1 MKRGEIK
8 MKIEVWSD
16 FVCPFCYIGKRRLET
31 ALNNFEHK
39 DEVEL
44 VFKSF
49 ELDPSAKKKYG
60 ENINEL
66 IAQKYGITVEK
77 AKESNDQLVE
87 QAKAVGLKYNFDDLI
102 PTNSFDAHRLAHYAK
117 SEGKMNE
124 LAERIFKGYFV
135 DSLNISDDK
144 VLAALAGEVGLD
156 SEKALR
162 ILESDQYSAEV
173 RNDEESASKFRVGGV
188 PYFVFDNKYAVSGA
202 QPTDLFLDVL
212 NKVKKEEL
220 SSPVIELVTKEKDQ
234 DKETSNSGNCSD
246 GKCRI

>member
-1 MKRGEIK
+1 

-31 ALNNFEHK
+31 ALNNFEYK

-49 ELDPSAKKKYG
+49 ELDPSAKKKYD
-60 ENINEL
+60 ENIYEL
-66 IAQKYGITVEK
+66 IAKKYGITVEQS
-77 AKESNDQLVE
+77 KESNDQLVE
-87 QAKAVGLKYNFDDLI
+87 QAKAVGLNYNFDDLI

-124 LAERIFKGYFV
+124 LSERIFKAYFI
-135 DSLNISDDK
+135 DSLNISDHK
-144 VLAALAGEVGLD
+144 VLADLAGEVGLD

-162 ILESDQYSAEV
+162 ILESDQYGAEV
-173 RNDEESASKFRVGGV
+173 RKDEESASKLRVGGV
-188 PYFVFDNKYAVSGA
+188 PYFVFNNKYAVSGA
-202 QPTDLFLDVL
+202 QPTELFLDVL

-220 SSPVIELVTKEKDQ
+220 SSPVIELVTKDNHQ
-234 DKETSNSGNCSD
+234 DKESSNSGNCSG
-246 GKCRI
+246 GKCEI